1 MFSSGHQLWNLDNT
15 TLENKANM
23 SLSSGW
29 SFEYGSNDSV
39 YIKLKDLYLS
49 MDSDGKI
56 YLDSNIDNSKSQLWL
71 NVTTTTEY
79 FTIINVASKNSLLTS
94 TLIHPLT
101 LEGKLSTNY

>member
-101 LEGKLSTNY
+101 LEGKLSTTY

>member
-1 MFSSGHQLWNLDNT
+1 MFFSDHQLWNLDNT

-101 LEGKLSTNY
+101 LEGKLSTTY